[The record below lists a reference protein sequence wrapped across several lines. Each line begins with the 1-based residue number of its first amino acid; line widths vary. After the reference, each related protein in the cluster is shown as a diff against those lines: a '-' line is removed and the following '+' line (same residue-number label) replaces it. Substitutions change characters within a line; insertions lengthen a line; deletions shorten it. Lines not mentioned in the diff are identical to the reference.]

1 MRSSPKARHGQR
13 ALPSTQPNESAHFF
27 ADEIQVCIKNNLL
40 FCRPASASVQCINRA
55 IARKR
60 PHASKGKQQRA
71 SSFTCS
77 ACG

>member
-13 ALPSTQPNESAHFF
+13 ALPSTQPKLCAQFF
-27 ADEIQVCIKNNLL
+27 ADKKTQILLKNICFFAKL
-40 FCRPASASVQCINRA
+40 CINRA
-55 IARKR
+55 SARKR
-60 PHASKGKQQRA
+60 PHASNGKEQRA